1 VLATEAAP
9 RLALCSVAHPAVSVC
24 PPYHSVEP
32 VQDPVYHNNTS
43 CSVGKAIWP
52 AYLRSGIGIGRRIC
66 DECVTLA
73 LNVWTVREQPPAPDT
88 DE

>member
-1 VLATEAAP
+1 MLSAEA
-9 RLALCSVAHPAVSVC
+9 SVSVC

-32 VQDPVYHNNTS
+32 VPDPVYHNNTS

-52 AYLRSGIGIGRRIC
+52 AHLRSGIGIDRRIC

-73 LNVWTVREQPPAPDT
+73 LNVWSSRAQPPVPEPD
-88 DE
+88 DA